1 LSSGLSFVQ
10 SCTPLRRSSQSV
22 VVIARFF
29 LTNQGFFAIAL
40 PADPLFSLRRQPSP
54 NRQILLQIKRTLPCQ
69 HPIMRFCFP
78 LDASTQQLVS
88 ANESQSTCVSFRRSR
103 ALNHPAH
110 RVLSP
115 PKGSR
120 NCARRNCLHLP
131 GLFHPD
137 TVLRVFA
144 FRGHFTI

>member
-1 LSSGLSFVQ
+1 MSSGLSFVQ

-54 NRQILLQIKRTLPCQ
+54 NRQILLQIRCTFPRQ

-88 ANESQSTCVSFRRSR
+88 ASESQSTCVSFRRSR

-110 RVLSP
+110 RGFFRP
-115 PKGSR
+115 F
-120 NCARRNCLHLP
+120 CAVTACIC
-131 GLFHPD
+131 
-137 TVLRVFA
+137 RVCFIPTPSSGFFA